1 MLHNRHPSSSKTF
14 SSPQKEASVHWA
26 SFSQLLASTLP
37 FLSLDFSALGISY
50 KWNHTACDLLC
61 LALFTSRHFA
71 EVCVPFCGWMLLH
84 CPSMFRVGRHH
95 GSHSADADT
104 QLVATFCP
112 SWMVLLWTFV
122 YKLLLEDLFSELLGV
137 YLGVELLGHT
147 NSQCSF
153 LRNYQ
158 TVLQRLRPLYMLTS
172 SMWGFRCLH
181 SYQHLVF
188 SLFYFKL

>member
-14 SSPQKEASVHWA
+14 SAPQMEPSVHWA

-84 CPSMFRVGRHH
+84 CPSTFHVGRHR

-104 QLVATFCP
+104 QLVAPFCP

-122 YKLLLEDLFSELLGV
+122 YKFLLEDLFSELLGV
-137 YLGVELLGHT
+137 YVEVELLGHT

-158 TVLQRLRPLYMLTS
+158 TSLQRLYSLYILTS
-172 SMWGFRCLH
+172 SIWGFHCLH
-181 SYQHLVF
+181 SCQHLLF
-188 SLFYFKL
+188 SLYCFKL